1 MSTYVDKRHP
11 STKVDTYREGVKI
24 ETAEQGAPGRVTED
38 RIRVLPN
45 AVLVLDGVTSRTR
58 PPGRNGGWYASKL
71 ADELA
76 RLLND
81 TDPLTDLLAQAIANL
96 VAEHDL
102 VPGDSPS
109 ATASMVR
116 WNDDTIDALVLCDTP
131 VVAFGQSTRVLED
144 TRLENL
150 RPDPDILR
158 WRNEPGGYWVAEAD
172 PVAGHQA
179 LTATWRRDETESV
192 IALTDGVSC
201 GVSEYGLF
209 AWEDLAHLP
218 LGDVLDRIRE
228 AERGDSEHQRWPR
241 YKTHDDQAIARISFS
256 A

>member
-1 MSTYVDKRHP
+1 M
-11 STKVDTYREGVKI
+11 KI

-45 AVLVLDGVTSRTR
+45 AVVVLDGVTSRTR
-58 PPGRNGGWYASKL
+58 PPNRNGGWYATEL

-76 RLLND
+76 RSINA
-81 TDPLTDLLAQAIANL
+81 TDPLTDLLSQAITTLTEA
-96 VAEHDL
+96 HGL

-109 ATASMVR
+109 STAAIVR
-116 WNDDTIDALVLCDTP
+116 WNDETIDALVLCDTP

-144 TRLENL
+144 TRLEDL

-158 WRNEPGGYWVAEAD
+158 WKNKPGGYWVAEAD
-172 PVAGHQA
+172 PAAGQQA
-179 LTATWRRDETESV
+179 LTASWRRDEVTNV

-209 AWEDLAHLP
+209 AWEDLFRMP
-218 LGDVLDRIRE
+218 LGEVLDRIRE
-228 AERGDSEHQRWPR
+228 AERGDSEHERWPR
-241 YKTHDDQAIARISFS
+241 YKTHDDQAIARISFT

>member
-1 MSTYVDKRHP
+1 M
-11 STKVDTYREGVKI
+11 KI

-45 AVLVLDGVTSRTR
+45 AVVVLDGVTSRTR
-58 PPGRNGGWYASKL
+58 PPDRNGGWYATEL

-76 RLLND
+76 RLING
-81 TDPLTDLLAQAIANL
+81 TDPLTDLLAQAITTL
-96 VAEHDL
+96 VEKHDL
-102 VPGDSPS
+102 VLGDSPS
-109 ATASMVR
+109 CTAAIVR
-116 WNDDTIDALVLCDTP
+116 WNDEVIDALVLCDTP
-131 VVAFGQSTRVLED
+131 VVAFGQSTRVLAD
-144 TRLENL
+144 TRLEDL

-158 WRNEPGGYWVAEAD
+158 WKNKPGGYWVAEAD

-179 LTATWRRDETESV
+179 LTATWPRDEVTNV

-209 AWEDLAHLP
+209 DWEDLRQLP
-218 LGDVLDRIRE
+218 LGEVLDRIRE
-228 AERGDSEHQRWPR
+228 AERGDSEHERWPR
-241 YKTHDDQAIARISFS
+241 YKTHDDQAIARISFT

>member
-1 MSTYVDKRHP
+1 
-11 STKVDTYREGVKI
+11 VKI
-24 ETAEQGAPGRVTED
+24 ETAERGAPGRVTED

-45 AVLVLDGVTSRTR
+45 AVVVLDGVTSRTR
-58 PPGRNGGWYASKL
+58 PPDRNGGWYASKL

-76 RLLND
+76 RLIND
-81 TDPLTDLLAQAIANL
+81 TDPLTDLLAQAISTL
-96 VAEHDL
+96 VEEHGL

-109 ATASMVR
+109 STAAIVR
-116 WNDDTIDALVLCDTP
+116 WNDETIDALVLCDTP
-131 VVAFGQSTRVLED
+131 VVAFGQSTRVLQD
-144 TRLENL
+144 TRLEDL

-158 WRNEPGGYWVAEAD
+158 WKNKPGGYWVAEAD
-172 PVAGHQA
+172 PAAGHQA
-179 LTATWRRDETESV
+179 VTTTWRRDETRCV

-209 AWEDLAHLP
+209 DWDEWERMP

-228 AERGDSEHQRWPR
+228 AERGDSDHTRWPR
-241 YKTHDDQAIARISFS
+241 HKTHDDQAIARISFR

>member
-1 MSTYVDKRHP
+1 M
-11 STKVDTYREGVKI
+11 KI

-38 RIRVLPN
+38 RIRVLPH
-45 AVLVLDGVTSRTR
+45 AVVVLDGVTSRTR
-58 PPGRNGGWYASKL
+58 PPNRNGGWYATEL

-76 RLLND
+76 RSINA
-81 TDPLTDLLAQAIANL
+81 TDPLTDLLSRAITTL
-96 VAEHDL
+96 VTAHGL

-109 ATASMVR
+109 STAAIVR
-116 WNDDTIDALVLCDTP
+116 WNDETIDALVLCDTP

-144 TRLENL
+144 TRLADL

-158 WRNEPGGYWVAEAD
+158 WKNKPGGYWVAEAD
-172 PVAGHQA
+172 PVAGQQA
-179 LTATWRRDETESV
+179 LTATWRRDEVTNV

-209 AWEDLAHLP
+209 AWEDLARMP
-218 LGDVLDRIRE
+218 LGEVLDRIRE
-228 AERGDSEHQRWPR
+228 AERGDSEHERWPR
-241 YKTHDDQAIARISFS
+241 YKTHDDQAIARISFT

>member
-1 MSTYVDKRHP
+1 M
-11 STKVDTYREGVKI
+11 KI

-45 AVLVLDGVTSRTR
+45 AVVVLDGVTSRTR
-58 PPGRNGGWYASKL
+58 PPDRNGGWYATRL

-76 RLLND
+76 WLIND
-81 TDPLTDLLAQAIANL
+81 TDPLTDLLARAIANL
-96 VAEHDL
+96 AEEHDL
-102 VPGDSPS
+102 IPGDSPS
-109 ATASMVR
+109 STASMVR
-116 WNDDTIDALVLCDTP
+116 WNSETIDALVLCDTP
-131 VVAFGQSTRVLED
+131 VVAFGQSTQVLED
-144 TRLENL
+144 TRLEDL

-158 WRNEPGGYWVAEAD
+158 WKNKPGGYWVAEAD

-179 LTATWRRDETESV
+179 LTAIWPRTEITNV

-209 AWEDLAHLP
+209 DWEDLVHLP
-218 LGDVLDRIRE
+218 LGEVLDRIRD
-228 AERGDSEHQRWPR
+228 AERGDSERERWPR